1 MADRLRRHNLEG
13 VVYTSHNHLTPPEM
27 NGGKPLSPRYRV
39 IVPLSAT
46 LPPAD
51 LARQT
56 DALAASLE
64 LSAWLDQQ
72 AGQSASFL
80 SAFLPPWCAPLRRP
94 DSW

>member
-1 MADRLRRHNLEG
+1 
-13 VVYTSHNHLTPPEM
+13 M
-27 NGGKPLSPRYRV
+27 NGGKPPALRYRV

-80 SAFLPPWCAPLRRP
+80 ERTPSLPPQVARFAARIRG
-94 DSW
+94 